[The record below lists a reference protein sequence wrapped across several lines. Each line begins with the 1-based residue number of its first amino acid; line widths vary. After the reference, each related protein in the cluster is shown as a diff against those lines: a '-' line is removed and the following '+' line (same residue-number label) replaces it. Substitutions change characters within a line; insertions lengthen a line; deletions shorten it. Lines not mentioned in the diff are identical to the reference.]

1 MSPDPRSTALPSP
14 PELSASSP
22 GEHPAD
28 ALTRLLEELAR
39 TPEALLVETWQHQL
53 APGEVV
59 GRFELVRVLGRGGFG
74 VVYEARDRELQR
86 LVAFKALRPGRALD
100 AKQADALRRE
110 AEAAAKLNHPNVVT
124 VHDFGTCPAGP
135 YLILELLR
143 GDPLSRRLERGP
155 LPPHEAVRIASGVA
169 QALVHAHGA
178 GVVHRDLKPGNV
190 FLGQG
195 GSVKVLD
202 FGLARILGVGGAQ
215 GGTPG
220 YMAPEQC
227 RGEPEDE
234 RTDLFGLGVLLF
246 RMLTGAMP
254 FAVVAGRSAVL
265 DGSAPPVPRGKG
277 IPPRLSSLV
286 GRLLAGDPELRPRTA
301 LEVVDEFD
309 RVARELDPAR
319 LARRRRSRLAL
330 VALALLAAGGGAAAG
345 LWLRL
350 SSARSLEHMTVAV
363 ADFANETGDPQL
375 DGLSGLL
382 ITSLEQSRKLSV
394 LTRSRMRDELR
405 KLGHDEVARVDE
417 SLAREVG
424 RATGANA
431 LFLASMKRLGDAY
444 AVEVRVLDPATDSY
458 LFTLREGADRKE
470 DVPALIDRLSERAR
484 SALRERGDDIRGHRV
499 EMGAAV
505 TRNLEAYQHYFRG
518 LECIERPGDA
528 FEPEVCSAHFREA
541 VKDDP
546 AFALAHY
553 RLAYLA
559 STIQHD
565 GVPRDRAF
573 VEAELGAALRGA
585 SDLPARERSLIL
597 ALKAHVDGDDEGAMA
612 RYRELVA
619 RFPDDKHAQ
628 FLAAE
633 LLLARDDRAGALPF
647 IQAAATVDPF
657 FQSAVRQLVHALG
670 ALRRYDE
677 LRAQLATWSRL
688 PPNAALR
695 GAVVRGAVWL
705 GDLDGALA
713 AALANVAAAPSAD
726 TYTDLANVQFSRGEF
741 RATEGTLRE
750 ALRAAP
756 GDERVR
762 YYLADAVSAQGRHRE
777 AGRLQEA
784 VDREVRRAPWDAAM
798 HRAHLLG
805 GSEPAAALWAD
816 AAVVQEHDVMQAA
829 TLAPD
834 LALAGDVAHARELA
848 ARLPARTVDGE
859 LASAALAWRAGD
871 SAQATA
877 RLKALDALA
886 PLPPWGMP
894 PSLLLACVASA
905 TGDDVEVLEAVQ
917 RFRTLWSHLGLRGGW
932 DVPRALF
939 LEAKSLARLGR
950 TDAARGRLDALLAE
964 WAAADAGEPLVA
976 EARSLRASL
985 DILSAPRR

>member
-22 GEHPAD
+22 GEHTAD

-227 RGEPEDE
+227 RGEREDE

-265 DGSAPPVPRGKG
+265 DGSAPPVPRGKE
-277 IPPRLSSLV
+277 ISPRLSSLV
-286 GRLLAGDPELRPRTA
+286 GRLLARDPELRPRTA
-301 LEVVDEFD
+301 LEVVDELD

-319 LARRRRSRLAL
+319 LARRRRARLAL
-330 VALALLAAGGGAAAG
+330 VALALLAAGGGTAAG

-350 SSARSLEHMTVAV
+350 TGARALQHMTVAV

-470 DVPALIDRLSERAR
+470 DVPALIDRLSEKAR
-484 SALRERGDDIRGHRV
+484 RALRESADEVREHQLP
-499 EMGAAV
+499 MGAAV
-505 TRNLEAYQHYFRG
+505 TQSLQAYQHYFRG
-518 LECIERPGDA
+518 LDCIERPREA
-528 FEPEVCSAHFREA
+528 FEWEACSTHFREA
-541 VKDDP
+541 LKDDP
-546 AFALAHY
+546 EFALAHY
-553 RLAYLA
+553 QLAYLA
-559 STIQHD
+559 STIQF
-565 GVPRDRAF
+565 GGEPAL
-573 VEAELGAALRGA
+573 VEAELGAALRRPERV
-585 SDLPARERSLIL
+585 PAREKTLML
-597 ALKAHVDGDDEGAMA
+597 ALRAHLDGDDAAALA
-612 RYRELVA
+612 RYRDLLA
-619 RFPDDKHAQ
+619 RYPDDKHASA
-628 FLAAE
+628 FAAD
-633 LLLARDDRAGALPF
+633 LLLARGDKAGALPF
-647 IQAAATVDPF
+647 LEQSVAVDPF
-657 FQSAVRQLVHALG
+657 FERAVRDLVHTLG
-670 ALRRYDE
+670 ALGRKDA
-677 LRAQLATWSRL
+677 LRERLAAWSRL
-688 PPNAALR
+688 PPNPALR
-695 GAVVRGAVWL
+695 GARVRGAVWL

-713 AALANVAAAPSAD
+713 AARENLAGATDPSPLV
-726 TYTDLANVQFSRGEF
+726 DLAIVQFSRGEF
-741 RATEGTLRE
+741 KGSEETLRRAVQDFPGHARPF
-750 ALRAAP
+750 ALVPMTVA
-756 GDERVR
+756 
-762 YYLADAVSAQGRHRE
+762 AQGRRRE
-777 AGRLQEA
+777 AERLFDEENRQA
-784 VDREVRRAPWDAAM
+784 LDRPAKLNHFNRA
-798 HRAHLLG
+798 RLLG
-805 GSEPAAALWAD
+805 TAVPPARLFSEVSAAAELDVEMAAAL
-816 AAVVQEHDVMQAA
+816 AA
-829 TLAPD
+829 D
-834 LALAGDVAHARELA
+834 LALAGDVEHATVLARRLPPHTSDRELA
-848 ARLPARTVDGE
+848 D
-859 LASAALAWRAGD
+859 AALAWRAGD
-871 SAQATA
+871 LAGA
-877 RLKALDALA
+877 RDRLRALDALDPSPVYGLA
-886 PLPPWGMP
+886 P
-894 PSLLLACVASA
+894 SFLLAELSGAA
-905 TGDDVEVLEAVQ
+905 GDDTATLEAVR
-917 RFRTLWSHLGLRGGW
+917 RFRSVWAHLGGRGGW
-932 DVPRALF
+932 TMPRALL
-939 LEAKSLARLGR
+939 LEARALARLGR
-950 TDAARGRLDALLAE
+950 GEAARAALDRLLAERARADEGDALLAE
-964 WAAADAGEPLVA
+964 
-976 EARSLRASL
+976 ARVLRASL
-985 DILSAPRR
+985 KPAGPVR